1 MQNFEM
7 NNQEILQYLKFQE
20 KKVEGQL
27 EALRMAIGTIENAF
41 AGQASSP
48 VVAAQTESVAT
59 PVTPAAPVEAT
70 IATKKS
76 VETVAVKPI
85 KQVGPSVVDWEVR
98 PSNDKKGKGTRPVKL
113 GKTYKTNKSYTKK
126 IAFLLLKE
134 GDRSSQEL
142 MERIKELEPSE
153 PTVKVERSV
162 AIGTSSMYRKGLINA
177 RKDGRRYIYS
187 LQAK

>member
-1 MQNFEM
+1 M

-27 EALRMAIGTIENAF
+27 EALRMAISTIEGAF
-41 AGQASSP
+41 TAASSTVEEVVEAKVETP
-48 VVAAQTESVAT
+48 VVALETVKK
-59 PVTPAAPVEAT
+59 TPAA
-70 IATKKS
+70 TKK
-76 VETVAVKPI
+76 TVAAAPVAEKTP
-85 KQVGPSVVDWEVR
+85 KAKFEGPSVVNWEVR

-142 MERIKELEPSE
+142 MDRIKELEPSE
-153 PTVKVERSV
+153 SNVKVERSV

>member
-1 MQNFEM
+1 M

-27 EALRMAIGTIENAF
+27 EALRMAISTIEGAFNNA
-41 AGQASSP
+41 
-48 VVAAQTESVAT
+48 
-59 PVTPAAPVEAT
+59 
-70 IATKKS
+70 
-76 VETVAVKPI
+76 AVKPASSVNEARIETIVENTPAHVPAVEAAASVVLADKREAKAI
-85 KQVGPSVVDWEVR
+85 KIVGPSVINWEVR

-126 IAFLLLKE
+126 IAYLLLKE
-134 GDRSSQEL
+134 GERSSQEL
-142 MERIKELEPSE
+142 MDRIKELEPSE
-153 PTVKVERSV
+153 PSVKVERSV

>member
-1 MQNFEM
+1 M

-27 EALRMAIGTIENAF
+27 EALRMAISTIEGAF
-41 AGQASSP
+41 NSAAVEPSSAVNEARSETIVENTPTHVPAVEP
-48 VVAAQTESVAT
+48 VSARVESADKKVAKA
-59 PVTPAAPVEAT
+59 
-70 IATKKS
+70 
-76 VETVAVKPI
+76 I
-85 KQVGPSVVDWEVR
+85 KIVGPSVINWEVR

-126 IAFLLLKE
+126 IAYLLLKE
-134 GDRSSQEL
+134 GERSSQEL
-142 MERIKELEPSE
+142 MDRIKELEPSE

>member
-1 MQNFEM
+1 M

-27 EALRMAIGTIENAF
+27 EALRMAINTIEGAF
-41 AGQASSP
+41 NGAETQSSSAVNEARIETIVDQAPIQRIATNEVST
-48 VVAAQTESVAT
+48 VVAAEEKETKTE
-59 PVTPAAPVEAT
+59 
-70 IATKKS
+70 KK
-76 VETVAVKPI
+76 
-85 KQVGPSVVDWEVR
+85 VGPSVVNWEVR

-113 GKTYKTNKSYTKK
+113 GKTYKANKSYTKK
-126 IAFLLLKE
+126 IAYLLLKE

-142 MERIKELEPSE
+142 MDRIKELEPSE
-153 PTVKVERSV
+153 PHVKVERSV

-187 LQAK
+187 LQKK

>member
-1 MQNFEM
+1 M

-27 EALRMAIGTIENAF
+27 EALRMAISTIEGAF
-41 AGQASSP
+41 SGTSTAAVAVEANVEAP
-48 VVAAQTESVAT
+48 VAAVEPET
-59 PVTPAAPVEAT
+59 APVEETKVEKPAT
-70 IATKKS
+70 EKATKPKY
-76 VETVAVKPI
+76 E
-85 KQVGPSVVDWEVR
+85 GPSVVKWEVR

-142 MERIKELEPSE
+142 MDRIKELEPSE
-153 PTVKVERSV
+153 PHVKVERSV